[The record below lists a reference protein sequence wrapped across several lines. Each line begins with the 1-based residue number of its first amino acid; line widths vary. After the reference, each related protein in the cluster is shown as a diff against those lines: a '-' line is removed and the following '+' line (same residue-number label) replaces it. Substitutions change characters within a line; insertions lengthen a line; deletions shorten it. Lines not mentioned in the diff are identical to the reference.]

1 MTILP
6 GCLGVVQINFVDLWR
21 HLWLLVLMYLLT
33 ISLFSQAW
41 DIIGPMVWYLIIFLT
56 QSKPLTLPFNILMR
70 VARTS
75 HKNCW
80 SGKHKGYGWK
90 SKVAVGL
97 DGKACYVSPPYPGLF
112 HDMKILK

>member
-75 HKNCW
+75 HKNGW
-80 SGKHKGYGWK
+80 LGKHKGYNWK

-97 DGKACYVSPPYPGLF
+97 DGKAY
-112 HDMKILK
+112 